1 MDTSD
6 SKGFEIVIFFFEKT
20 WKQGGKKNKT
30 KNTKKKTGRQ
40 SWLAELTQPRWM
52 ERLVLE
58 GLALMSSMWYYEYNN
73 DNGDDDDGDDGDD
86 DDDDGGDDDGGS
98 FFLHYMK
105 REK

>member
-1 MDTSD
+1 M
-6 SKGFEIVIFFFEKT
+6 KT
-20 WKQGGKKNKT
+20 GRQKKT
-30 KNTKKKTGRQ
+30 KQKNKKKTGRQ

-86 DDDDGGDDDGGS
+86 GDDDDDDGGDDDGGS
-98 FFLHYMK
+98 FFCIIWK
-105 REK
+105 ERSRVSKD

>member
-6 SKGFEIVIFFFEKT
+6 SKGFKIVIFFFEKT
-20 WKQGGKKNKT
+20 GS
-30 KNTKKKTGRQ
+30 KKKTGRQ

-98 FFLHYMK
+98 FFCIIWK
-105 REK
+105 ERSRVSKD